1 MSARLPPDPG
11 DGGRRIGRR
20 LDRQLRLSALA
31 LFWERLWPALWPAV
45 ATAGVFCVVT
55 LLGLW
60 EAVPW
65 AWLHAALLAGF
76 AGASI
81 AALWRA
87 RGALRR
93 PAGDAAV
100 RRLERES
107 GLEHRPLSAFLDSP
121 AGGAGD
127 PDRDALWR
135 AHRGRAARA
144 LERLRV
150 AWPRP
155 ALAARDPWA
164 LRALL
169 LLALA
174 VALVFAGDGV
184 GDRFASALAFERGRA
199 AGPPGRL
206 TAWLDPPVH
215 TGLAPIFLTP
225 TGGVA
230 PGAPAPGGEHETV
243 AGSVLNARVLGGEE
257 APTLVVDAG
266 QAGQEGQERR
276 SPAFEAAGEGNWT
289 LHRAIEADM
298 NARIV
303 QSGRDL
309 GAWKFSAVAD
319 RPPSVAVGEPPR
331 ATRRGVL
338 RLAYEAED
346 DFGLAAI
353 DARIRPPDE
362 AGEGSDAWPIAF
374 ALPLPGPAP
383 REAAE
388 SVYRDLTA
396 HPFAGSPVIL
406 DLEATD
412 SAGQRGFAAP
422 YPMVL
427 PARSFAH
434 PVAIEIVARRRAL
447 AFDRGA
453 EKEVVAALEAVL
465 AAPEAFSG
473 DLVAFLGLVA
483 ARTRLAHAESEA
495 EYRGVIDLLWDVALR
510 IEDGALSIAEREL
523 RTAQEELRAALD
535 EGADPEELA
544 EMMDRLREAL
554 DRYLETLAQS
564 RPERDTA
571 ENGEDADFE
580 PGALRRGRDD
590 LQRMIDDARALA
602 ETGARDAARDML
614 QQLRDLLENMEPA
627 RPEADPQSAGG
638 ERLMEQLRE
647 IMEGQDELLEET
659 FRRAQQGGEN
669 ERESPDRG
677 EDAVERQEALRRAL
691 GEFMRRLGESGAQ
704 LPDPLG
710 EAEQA
715 MRESTRELGRGRPDR
730 AADAQAE
737 ALGLLQQGAE
747 MAMNETMA
755 GRSGQRP
762 GRNDAPS
769 PERRDPFG
777 RLPPGNNGDPAGFVD
792 IPSESAVQR
801 SREIRDE
808 LRRRAG
814 ERARSRTD
822 LDYIGRLL
830 DMY

>member
-1 MSARLPPDPG
+1 MSAGLPRDPG
-11 DGGRRIGRR
+11 DGGRRIRRR
-20 LDRQLRLSALA
+20 LARQLRLSALA
-31 LFWERLWPALWPAV
+31 LLWERLWPALWPAS
-45 ATAGVFCVVT
+45 ATAGVFAVVT

-65 AWLHAALLAGF
+65 PWLHAALLAGF
-76 AGASI
+76 AGALI

-87 RGALRR
+87 RGAVRR
-93 PAGDAAV
+93 PALDAAV

-127 PDRDALWR
+127 PGRDALWR
-135 AHRGRAARA
+135 AHRRRAARA

-184 GDRFASALAFERGRA
+184 GDRFASALAFDRDRA

-206 TAWLDPPVH
+206 TAWVDPPAH
-215 TGLAPIFLTP
+215 TGLAPLFLTP
-225 TGGVA
+225 AGGVA

-243 AGSVLNARVLGGEE
+243 AGSVLNARVLGGGE
-257 APTLVVDAG
+257 APAFVVDAG
-266 QAGQEGQERR
+266 SAGQEGD
-276 SPAFEAAGEGNWT
+276 SSAFEAAGEGNWT
-289 LHRAIEADM
+289 LHRAIESDM
-298 NARIV
+298 EARIV

-309 GAWKFSAVAD
+309 GAWSFSAVAD
-319 RPPSVAVGEPPR
+319 RPPTVAVGEPPR

-353 DARIRPPDE
+353 DARIRLPDG
-362 AGEGSDAWPIAF
+362 AGEGGDAWPIAF
-374 ALPLPGPAP
+374 ALPLPGLAP
-383 REAAE
+383 GKAAE

-396 HPFAGSPVIL
+396 HPFAGSPVVL
-406 DLEATD
+406 DLGATD

-427 PARSFAH
+427 PARPFAH

-447 AFDRGA
+447 ALDRGVG
-453 EKEVVAALEAVL
+453 EDVVAALEAVM

-473 DLVAFLGLVA
+473 DPVAFLGLAA

-510 IEDGALSIAEREL
+510 IEDGALSAAEREL

-544 EMMDRLREAL
+544 EMMDRLRETL

-564 RPERDTA
+564 RRERDTA
-571 ENGEDADFE
+571 ENGEEADFE

-614 QQLRDLLENMEPA
+614 RQLRELLENMEPA

-669 ERESPDRG
+669 ERESPGQG

-691 GEFMRRLGESGAQ
+691 GEFMRQLGESGAQ

-730 AADAQAE
+730 SADAQAE

-762 GRNDAPS
+762 GRDDAPS
-769 PERRDPFG
+769 RERRDPFG

-792 IPSESAVQR
+792 IPGESAVQR